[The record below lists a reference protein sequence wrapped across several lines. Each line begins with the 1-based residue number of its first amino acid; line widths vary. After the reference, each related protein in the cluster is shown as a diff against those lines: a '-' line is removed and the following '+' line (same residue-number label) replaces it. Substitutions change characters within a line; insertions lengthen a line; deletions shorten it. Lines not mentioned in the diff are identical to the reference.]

1 MNRFPLRGRT
11 LALLAVIIPLLA
23 LFIYTGLRSG
33 PLAPIAVTLLTVE
46 SREIRPSLFGIGTVE
61 ARYTYKIGP
70 TVAGRL
76 SKLDVD
82 VGDQVKAGQILG
94 NMDPIDL
101 DDRIRS
107 QESTI
112 RRAEAV
118 LQEAQARQA
127 YAQAQAN
134 RYEELFKTHSTSE
147 ETVTAKRQELQIADA
162 TLAVADEE
170 IARARADREALIAQ
184 SDNLQL
190 IAPVEGMVV
199 TRGADPGTTIVAGQ
213 SVVEMIATDSLWV
226 NVRFDQ
232 ISASGL
238 ASGLPAHVLLRSRGG
253 ETLTGHVLRVEPM
266 ADPITEETLA
276 KVVFDSQLD
285 PMPPIGELAEVT
297 IEQPELAAELV
308 VANAA
313 VQRDGNRVG
322 VWKVVEGGLEF
333 VPVSLGAS
341 DLDGY
346 VQVLS
351 GLSHGDRVVLHSEKA
366 LTARSSINVVDHI
379 PGATE

>member
-33 PLAPIAVTLLTVE
+33 PLSPIAVTLLTVE

-76 SKLDVD
+76 SKLNVD

-101 DDRIRS
+101 DERIRS

-112 RRAEAV
+112 RRAQAA
-118 LQEAQARQA
+118 LREAQARQA

-253 ETLTGHVLRVEPM
+253 ETLAGHVLRVEPM

-297 IEQPELAAELV
+297 IEQPALAAELV